1 MTPDFW
7 KYLIVSARRKRF
19 VTMWVEIASRMDDLP
34 AHFSFKDLA
43 DSHDLSR
50 TSLHRH
56 MAEVKQYWDKTETN
70 LGQTWNRGG
79 IGFERVTSMVET
91 KLKQTWN
98 KPETKKKQSK
108 PPKSSENQVDTH
120 KKIIAYLNEKTG
132 KRYRTSNKQTQKD
145 IDARLK
151 EGYTYDD
158 FCQVIDNKSKV
169 WKGTQQEIYLRP
181 VTLFG
186 NKFDSYL
193 NEHPQSPELFMH
205 QKIANHVTKAERYN
219 NAINEADGI
228 DFAQFVEVEK
238 GDQDNH

>member
-1 MTPDFW
+1 
-7 KYLIVSARRKRF
+7 
-19 VTMWVEIASRMDDLP
+19 
-34 AHFSFKDLA
+34 
-43 DSHDLSR
+43 
-50 TSLHRH
+50 

-79 IGFERVTSMVET
+79 IGFEGVTRMVET

-108 PPKSSENQVDTH
+108 PPKSSENKVETH

-158 FCQVIDNKSKV
+158 FCQVIDNKVKV

-186 NKFDSYL
+186 KKFDRYL
-193 NEHPQSPELFMH
+193 IDQPQTPE
-205 QKIANHVTKAERYN
+205 
-219 NAINEADGI
+219 
-228 DFAQFVEVEK
+228 
-238 GDQDNH
+238 